1 MTEFGKDLV
10 MVERRS
16 LRFEIS
22 GLDTAAVLFFLAME
36 FGRAV
41 ELLSIEGLFM
51 GITLVMVLVLPFFL
65 PSGSESESLTAWIV
79 GRSIVAA
86 AGVSLG
92 LGISRSAG
100 SVLPEMVA
108 FLPMT
113 FLILASMVS
122 CYIQFYGVL
131 KLRPAK

>member
-1 MTEFGKDLV
+1 MTEFGRDLV
-10 MVERRS
+10 MMERRS

-51 GITLVMVLVLPFFL
+51 GITMFMVLVLPFFL
-65 PSGSESESLTAWIV
+65 PSGIESESLTSWIV

-100 SVLPEMVA
+100 TFLPEIVA

-113 FLILASMVS
+113 LLILASMLS
-122 CYIQFYGVL
+122 CYIQFYGVM
-131 KLRPAK
+131 KLRPVK